1 MVNDM
6 AWIQTIP
13 ENQATDLL
21 QQIYEDLTKKR
32 GKLANIMKVHSLNPQ
47 AMKNHMD
54 LYLTLMFKQSPLSR
68 EERELI
74 AVVVSTINRCHYCVN
89 HHAAA
94 LNHYW
99 KNQERIEQVIQ
110 NYESVD
116 LSDKTLILL
125 QYVEKLTRTPHLI
138 TEEDIKSLKSSGFS
152 DEHILDINLVTSYFN
167 FVNRIAL
174 GLGIEFSSD
183 ELSGYNY

>member
-6 AWIQTIP
+6 AWIQTIL

-21 QQIYEDLTKKR
+21 KQIYEDLTKKR

-54 LYLTLMFKQSPLSR
+54 LYLTLMFKQSPLNR

-74 AVVVSTINRCHYCVN
+74 AVVVSTLNQCSYCVK

-99 KNQERIEQVIQ
+99 KNQEKIGKVIQ

-116 LSDKTLILL
+116 LSEKTIHML
-125 QYVEKLTRTPHLI
+125 QYVEKLTKTPQLI
-138 TEEDIKSLKSSGFS
+138 TEEDIKSLKRSGLS
-152 DEHILDINLVTSYFN
+152 DEHILNINLITSYFN

-174 GLGIEFSSD
+174 GLGVTFTKYEVK
-183 ELSGYNY
+183 GYN